1 MVGYQRDWMWHGWQT
16 RYTYLRSQTT
26 AENPPILFLHGFG
39 GSIGHWR
46 KNLPFFA
53 EHHPVYALDLVG
65 FGASEKVPIA
75 YDANF
80 WTEQVYDFWQTFL
93 NTPVILV
100 GNSIGSLIALN
111 AALKHPE
118 MVQGLVMISVPDPS
132 VRQDLIPAWCRPI
145 VSAIESLFTGDWL
158 LKPLFYWVRQ
168 PKVVRPWAKIAY
180 ANPEAVTDELVEIL
194 SAPARDRWAAEAFGH
209 ILRSMVHPS
218 FGPRVSATL
227 PLLEIPILLMWGKQ
241 DRMVPP
247 GFADDFAALNPRIQL
262 LELENAGHCPQ
273 DELPEVVN
281 QAIQIWFQREYGQS
295 LTVPGD
301 FSLEKAGV
309 SAPFAG

>member
-1 MVGYQRDWMWHGWQT
+1 MVGHQRDWMWQGWQT
-16 RYTYLRSQTT
+16 RYTYLRSQTPST
-26 AENPPILFLHGFG
+26 NPPLLFLHGFG

-46 KNLPFFA
+46 HNLPFFA
-53 EHHPVYALDLVG
+53 KDHPVYALDLVG
-65 FGASEKVPIA
+65 FGASEKAAIA

-80 WTEQVYDFWQTFL
+80 WTQQVYDFWQTFL
-93 NTPVILV
+93 NTPVILI

-132 VRQDLIPAWCRPI
+132 VRQDVIPSWCRPI

-168 PKVVRPWAKIAY
+168 PKIVRPWARIAY
-180 ANPEAVTDELVEIL
+180 VNPEAVTDELVEIL
-194 SAPARDRWAAEAFGH
+194 SAPARDRWAVEAFAC

-218 FGPRVSATL
+218 FGPRVAATL

-247 GFADDFAALNPRIQL
+247 GFADDFAALNPRIKL

-273 DELPEVVN
+273 DELPDVVN
-281 QAIQIWFQREYGQS
+281 QAIQTWLYQDYESNDSPSDEVS
-295 LTVPGD
+295 LKIVGT
-301 FSLEKAGV
+301 

>member
-1 MVGYQRDWMWHGWQT
+1 MVGYQRDWMWQGWQT
-16 RYTYLRSQTT
+16 RYTYLRAQKST
-26 AENPPILFLHGFG
+26 ENPPMLFLHGFG

-53 EHHPVYALDLVG
+53 QTHPVYALDLLG
-65 FGASEKVPIA
+65 FGASEKAAIA

-80 WTEQVYDFWQTFL
+80 WTEQVYDFWTIFL
-93 NTPVILV
+93 NTPVILL

-118 MVQGLVMISVPDPS
+118 MVQGLVLISVPDPS
-132 VRQDLIPAWCRPI
+132 VRQELIPDWCRPI
-145 VSAIESLFTGDWL
+145 VSTIETLFTGDWL

-168 PKVVRPWAKIAY
+168 PKVVRPWARIAY
-180 ANPEAVTDELVEIL
+180 ANPEVVTDELVEIL
-194 SAPARDRWAAEAFGH
+194 SAPARDRWAADAFAH

-218 FGPRVSATL
+218 FGPRVSSTL

-247 GFADDFAALNPRIQL
+247 GFADDFAALNPRIKL
-262 LELENAGHCPQ
+262 LELENVGHCPQ
-273 DELPEVVN
+273 DELPEAVN
-281 QAIQIWFQREYGQS
+281 QAIQNWLSYEYQDNMRASGEGP
-295 LTVPGD
+295 L
-301 FSLEKAGV
+301 KIAGA
-309 SAPFAG
+309 SAPVAG

>member
-1 MVGYQRDWMWHGWQT
+1 MVGHQRDWMWQGWQT

-26 AENPPILFLHGFG
+26 AANPPLLFLHGFG

-46 KNLPFFA
+46 HNLPFFA
-53 EHHPVYALDLVG
+53 QGHPVYALDLVG
-65 FGASEKVPIA
+65 FGASEKAAIA
-75 YDANF
+75 YNANF
-80 WTEQVYDFWQTFL
+80 WTEQVHDFWQTFL

-132 VRQDLIPAWCRPI
+132 VRQDVIPAWCRPI
-145 VSAIESLFTGDWL
+145 VSAIENLFTGDWL

-168 PKVVRPWAKIAY
+168 PKIVRPWARIAY
-180 ANPEAVTDELVEIL
+180 VNPDAVTDELVEIL
-194 SAPARDRWAAEAFGH
+194 SAPARDRWAAEAFAC

-247 GFADDFAALNPRIQL
+247 GFADDFAALNPRIKL

-281 QAIQIWFQREYGQS
+281 QAIQTWLSQEFRDNVSPADG
-295 LTVPGD
+295 
-301 FSLEKAGV
+301 FSLKIVGA